1 MSAIQS
7 LLNIINSLQDK
18 NIKSLTSAL
27 RKESRNIYYKD
38 DPESNRLQVYLTYLE
53 DTNHLT
59 ELERQCRSLVLDRT
73 TLQVI
78 SYSMDEL
85 YSEDESLSSRLKD
98 CSHKIYECVE
108 GTLLSVYYFNDK
120 WNISTRRCLDAS
132 KSLWLSEKSHY
143 DLMLECVQSN
153 FFELLDKT
161 KNYYFVLQ
169 HYENKGVVDYS
180 KRFGEQYKR
189 LVLLCVRDRDSHS
202 EVNINLEELTSCGVK
217 LLDEYSDLS
226 LLEKENNLENLL
238 EGVEYEGLLVKMVD
252 NGIIKFLRLPTPR
265 YTKKSQVIPNAQ
277 NKYVSFLKLYQNGTL
292 KEHIK
297 YFPENGSIQH
307 PNKPTK
313 YDTIGMVDA
322 CMQVITK
329 ELYNLF
335 KVMYDL
341 KHGEQKNKELY
352 ELLPVSYHE
361 ALYGIKGIFYRKRID
376 QKLNKIK
383 SHKLTE
389 KDIYHMI
396 KSYSCNQLVFLLRG
410 RKMLRDEIVKNKK
423 VKKYQALDNVSYDCD
438 IKQMMLTTIYLNYM
452 FN

>member
-1 MSAIQS
+1 MSVISS

-18 NIKSLTSAL
+18 NVKSLTTAL

-38 DPESNRLQVYLTYLE
+38 EPESNRLLIYLTYLE
-53 DTNHLT
+53 DTNNLVQ
-59 ELERQCRSLVLDRT
+59 LERECRSVILDRT
-73 TLQVI
+73 TLQVV

-85 YSEDESLSSRLKD
+85 YSEDVSLMSKLETS
-98 CSHKIYECVE
+98 SHKIYECVE
-108 GTLLSVYYFNDK
+108 GTLLSVYHFGDK
-120 WNISTRRCLDAS
+120 WNVSTRRCLDAS
-132 KSLWLSEKSHY
+132 KSMWLSKKSHY

-153 FFELLDKT
+153 FFDLLDKS

-169 HYENKGVVDYS
+169 HSENKGVVDYG
-180 KRFGEQYKR
+180 KRYGEEYKR
-189 LVLLCVRDRDSHS
+189 LVLLCVRDRESHN
-202 EVNINLEELTSCGVK
+202 EVSVDLKNLNECGVK
-217 LLDEYSDLS
+217 VLDVFEDLS
-226 LLEKENNLENLL
+226 LLEKENNLDNLL
-238 EGVEYEGLLVKMVD
+238 EGVQYEGLLVKIMD
-252 NGIIKFLRLPTPR
+252 NGLVKYLRLPTPR
-265 YTKKSQVIPNAQ
+265 YNKKSQVIPNAQ

-297 YFPENGSIQH
+297 YFPENGIIQH
-307 PNKPTK
+307 PSKPTK
-313 YDTIGMVDA
+313 YDTIGMVDG
-322 CMQVITK
+322 CMSVITK

-335 KVMYDL
+335 KLMYDL

-361 ALYGIKGIFYRKRID
+361 ALYGIKGIFYRKRMD

-410 RKMLRDEIVKNKK
+410 RKMLRDEIVKNRKNK
-423 VKKYQALDNVSYDCD
+423 MYQVLDNLSFDCD

-452 FN
+452 FV